1 MDSARTGESGI
12 IPSGICSHRLQ
23 FGLLVLVNAFVGGMV
38 GLERTILP
46 LIAEADFGIASRTAA
61 VAFIATFGVS
71 KAVMNL
77 LAGRIADR
85 LGRRRVLLVGW
96 LIGMPVP
103 VMLILADSW
112 TVVLLANVLLG
123 VNQALTWTMTVVMKV
138 DIAKPTERGLALGLN
153 EFAGYAGVALA
164 AVLTG
169 TIAAQYGLRPE
180 PFYLGLGL
188 VVAGVGVSLLLK
200 DTQHHDTNGGER
212 SSGQRAFGS
221 VFRDVSWRN
230 PVLASSNLAGLVT
243 NMKDGMLWGLLPVY
257 LLAAG
262 MTISEIGILVA
273 SYPASWAITQLIFGP
288 LSDRIG
294 RKSLIV
300 LGLIVQ
306 ACGLFALTLVGSFEN
321 FLALAVAVGIG
332 TAMVYP
338 TLQAHVSDV
347 TSPEVRASAL
357 GVYRFWRDS
366 GYAIGALGAGFIA
379 DLFGMSASIVAVAT
393 LVLISS
399 FVVSRVATPLA
410 FPRTGETHN

>member
-1 MDSARTGESGI
+1 MDSGRNAESSS
-12 IPSGICSHRLQ
+12 IPSGIHSHRLQ

-77 LAGRIADR
+77 FAGRIADR

-96 LIGMPVP
+96 LIGIPVP
-103 VMLILADSW
+103 IMLILANSW
-112 TVVLLANVLLG
+112 MVVLLANVLLG
-123 VNQALTWTMTVVMKV
+123 VNQALAWTMTVVMKV
-138 DIAKPTERGLALGLN
+138 DIARPKERGLALGLN
-153 EFAGYAGVALA
+153 EFAGYAGVALVA
-164 AVLTG
+164 ALTG
-169 TIAAQYGLRPE
+169 TLAAQYGLRPE

-188 VVAGVGVSLLLK
+188 VVAGLGISLVLK
-200 DTQHHDTNGGER
+200 DIERLELTGGER
-212 SSGQRAFGS
+212 SEDRRAFGS
-221 VFRDVSWRN
+221 VFRDVSWKN
-230 PVLASSNLAGLVT
+230 PVLASSSLAGLVT

-257 LLAAG
+257 LQAAG
-262 MTISEIGILVA
+262 MTLSEIGILVA
-273 SYPASWAITQLIFGP
+273 SYPASWAITQLVFGP
-288 LSDRIG
+288 LSDRVG
-294 RKSLIV
+294 RKPLIV
-300 LGLIVQ
+300 LGLVVQ

-321 FLALAVAVGIG
+321 FLVFAVAVGIG

-347 TSPEVRASAL
+347 ASHAWRASAL

-379 DLFGMSASIVAVAT
+379 DFFGMSASITAVAT
-393 LVLISS
+393 LVLVSAL
-399 FVVSRVATPLA
+399 VMSRVASTVSPDA
-410 FPRTGETHN
+410 V

>member
-1 MDSARTGESGI
+1 MDSETTGEASI
-12 IPSGICSHRLQ
+12 IPPGIRSHRLQ

-46 LIAEADFGIASRTAA
+46 LIAEADFGIASKTAA

-71 KAVMNL
+71 KAVINL
-77 LAGRIADR
+77 FAGRIADR
-85 LGRRRVLLVGW
+85 VGRRKVLLVGW

-103 VMLILADSW
+103 IMLILADSW

-138 DIAKPTERGLALGLN
+138 DIAQPTERGLALGLN
-153 EFAGYAGVALA
+153 EFAGYAGVALVA
-164 AVLTG
+164 ALTG
-169 TIAAQYGLRPE
+169 SIAAEYGLRPE
-180 PFYLGLGL
+180 PFFVGFGLAAAGLGISL
-188 VVAGVGVSLLLK
+188 VLK
-200 DTQHHDTNGGER
+200 DTQRADTNGVQR
-212 SSGQRAFGS
+212 SEVRRAFGS
-221 VFRDVSWRN
+221 VFHEVSWKN
-230 PVLASSNLAGLVT
+230 PVLAISSLAGLVT

-288 LSDRIG
+288 LSDRVG
-294 RKSLIV
+294 RKPLIV

-306 ACGLFALTLVGSFEN
+306 GCGLFALTLAGSFED
-321 FLALAVAVGIG
+321 FLVLAVAVGIG

-338 TLQAHVSDV
+338 TLQAQVSDV
-347 TSPEVRASAL
+347 TSPDWRASAL

-366 GYAIGALGAGFIA
+366 GYAIGALSAGFIA
-379 DLFGMSASIVAVAT
+379 DMFGMSTSIVAVAF
-393 LVLISS
+393 LVLVSAL
-399 FVVSRVATPLA
+399 VMSRVNSLASTAT
-410 FPRTGETHN
+410 H